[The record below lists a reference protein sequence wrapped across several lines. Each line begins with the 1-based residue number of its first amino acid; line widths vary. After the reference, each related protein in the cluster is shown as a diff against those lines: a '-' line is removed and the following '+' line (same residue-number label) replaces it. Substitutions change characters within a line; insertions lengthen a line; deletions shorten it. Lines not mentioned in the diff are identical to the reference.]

1 MPIIEVNNL
10 RRVFEYY
17 EKESGLKGSVKNLFN
32 RKKKVCEAVKDVSFS
47 INSGDVVG
55 FLGPNGSGKTTT
67 IKMLSGILHPSS
79 GQATVNGFVPWER
92 KDEFKRSFALV
103 AGQKSQLWMDL
114 PAIDSINLNKCI
126 YEIPDDEFK
135 RNLKELSEL
144 LEVDKLMKIQVRRLS
159 LGERMKMELIVALLH
174 RPKVIFLDEPTIGLD
189 IISQQNIRDYLRN
202 YNRSTGAT
210 IILTSHYIKDIE
222 NLCNKTIVISGGDKV
237 FDGEFSELKKINADF
252 KQIFLSM
259 SKMVQEN
266 DFKKYG
272 EVLSIDKNEISLK
285 VKRKDVSSI
294 ITEILENYSVE
305 DFNIDEL
312 PIENSI
318 ELIYNRKL

>member
-1 MPIIEVNNL
+1 MPAIEVNNL
-10 RRVFEYY
+10 CRTFEYY
-17 EKESGLKGSVKNLFN
+17 EKESGLKGSIKNLFN
-32 RKKKVCEAVKDVSFS
+32 RKKKICEAVKDVSFS

-67 IKMLSGILHPSS
+67 IKMLSGILHPTS
-79 GQATVNGFVPWER
+79 GNVNINGFVPWER

-144 LEVDKLMKIQVRRLS
+144 LEVDRLMKIQVRRLS

-189 IISQQNIRDYLRN
+189 IISQQNIRDYLKS
-202 YNRSTGAT
+202 YNKSTGAT

-222 NLCNKTIVISGGDKV
+222 NLCNKTIVISGGKKV
-237 FDGEFSELKKINADF
+237 FDGEFGELKKINAEY

-259 SKMVQEN
+259 PKIVQSG
-266 DFKKYG
+266 DFEQYG
-272 EVLSIDKNEISLK
+272 EILNIDKNEISLK
-285 VKRKDVSSI
+285 IKRKDVNKI
-294 ITEILENYSVE
+294 IMEILEKYQIE

-318 ELIYNRKL
+318 ELIYNRKV